1 MKPFL
6 LFLLV
11 LPALAE
17 EKPAPKQDQLP
28 VSQGLFLDLNANHGV
43 ELEDETRVKAWRN
56 QIENN
61 GADVFVKL
69 EYFSPTGSYKD
80 RMALAM
86 IEGPE
91 DRGGLRPGM
100 KVVEYTGGSTIAT
113 TAATEAAG
121 APAIFQLEV
130 VQ

>member
-1 MKPFL
+1 MS
-6 LFLLV
+6 
-11 LPALAE
+11 
-17 EKPAPKQDQLP
+17 APRP
-28 VSQGLFLDLNANHGV
+28 VSSTTQAIGNTPVVQLHKVVPANS
-43 ELEDETRVKAWRN
+43 
-56 QIENN
+56 
-61 GADVFVKL
+61 ADVFVKL

-91 DRGGLRPGM
+91 DRGELRPGM